1 MLSDN
6 QDNYPSSKEII
17 SLLGIGSLLL
27 GSILV
32 PGLGATAAY
41 IVRKKRKMDYYQSQ
55 KAWKKFNLKYLK
67 RNLKRLQE
75 QKIIEIISENDQE
88 IIKLSQKG
96 YTKYLKFKLQELS
109 LKGKRW
115 DGKWRIVIYD
125 INKIRTPAQKY
136 FRGILKYIHF
146 LQLQKS
152 VYLTPFKCEAE
163 IEYLKHYLDIDKE
176 VMLLEVS
183 KLENEKYYKEYFGL
197 Q

>member
-176 VMLLEVS
+176 V
-183 KLENEKYYKEYFGL
+183 
-197 Q
+197 